1 MVQCGKAGLY
11 VGARAHFGRGAKQH
25 THLSFPYLCKKLCFL
40 SLCLCIVNKGD
51 FLRRYALGHQL
62 LLHIVVDIEGAI
74 SLWGRQVAEY
84 KLRPLDF
91 LRVLP
96 NLQHIPDTGIDLTFR
111 IVRQRRIRQPLIQGQ
126 LAAIRGDFEHIVLA
140 RLHLPVAYRFGP
152 FPQVG
157 HQIPLEVAGG
167 GNFGDFLRRRNR
179 QAQHIRR
186 LNVSSL
192 PPHGHEFRKI
202 EKLCKPGLTAK
213 ARPFRGHLQSSDGF
227 AKVGRPT
234 IEMLQAAGL

>member
-1 MVQCGKAGLY
+1 MQ
-11 VGARAHFGRGAKQH
+11 
-25 THLSFPYLCKKLCFL
+25 KLRFL

-62 LLHIVVDIEGAI
+62 LLHIVVDVEGTI
-74 SLWGRQVAEY
+74 PLWGRQVTEY

-91 LRVLP
+91 LRVPP

-126 LAAIRGDFEHIVLA
+126 LAAIRGNFEHIVLA

-152 FPQVG
+152 LPQVG

-167 GNFGDFLRRRNR
+167 GNFGDF
-179 QAQHIRR
+179 
-186 LNVSSL
+186 S
-192 PPHGHEFRKI
+192 
-202 EKLCKPGLTAK
+202 
-213 ARPFRGHLQSSDGF
+213 
-227 AKVGRPT
+227 
-234 IEMLQAAGL
+234 AAGTSRRSISAV